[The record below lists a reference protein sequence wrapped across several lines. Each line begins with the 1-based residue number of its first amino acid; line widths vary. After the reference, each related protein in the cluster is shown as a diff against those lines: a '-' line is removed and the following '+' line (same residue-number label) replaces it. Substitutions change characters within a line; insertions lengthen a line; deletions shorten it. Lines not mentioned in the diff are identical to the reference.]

1 MHTILKTWL
10 VNLAWI
16 LLFLFVVTTS
26 EQARNEYLNN
36 GTNTCAQGEFS
47 VSVEQRDDQYN
58 YNHYSPSNNYEGTDD
73 DRMLRFT
80 YRKYLGSACTDE
92 FVEEQEKQMKIKTQL
107 EVIKECKRV
116 PRISP
121 PPPEFAELINMC
133 MKVGVMSSSHFV
145 GDRDFDPKVSYWT
158 VLKNQYLKDNP
169 NVVTL
174 DNYKEKNG
182 K

>member
-1 MHTILKTWL
+1 MILK
-10 VNLAWI
+10 I
-16 LLFLFVVTTS
+16 LIVSALFFLFSTTA
-26 EQARNEYLNN
+26 QARNEYLNN

-73 DRMLRFT
+73 DRRLTLT
-80 YRKYLGSACTDE
+80 YRKYLGTACTDE
-92 FVEEQEKQMKIKTQL
+92 FIAEQEKQMKIKTQL

-116 PRISP
+116 PRINP

-133 MKVGVMSSSHFV
+133 MKVGVMSSTEFV

-158 VLKNQYLKDNP
+158 VLKKQYLKYNP
-169 NVVTL
+169 DVVIMKDPRL
-174 DNYKEKNG
+174 KNA

>member
-1 MHTILKTWL
+1 MNTILKTFL

-26 EQARNEYLNN
+26 AQARNEYLNN

-133 MKVGVMSSSHFV
+133 MKGGVMSSSHFV

-169 NVVTL
+169 DVVTL

>member
-1 MHTILKTWL
+1 MILK
-10 VNLAWI
+10 I
-16 LLFLFVVTTS
+16 LIVSALFFLFSTTA
-26 EQARNEYLNN
+26 QARNEYLNN

-58 YNHYSPSNNYEGTDD
+58 YNHYGPSNNYESVED
-73 DRMLRFT
+73 DRRVTLT
-80 YRKYLGSACTDE
+80 WRKYLGSACTDE

-116 PRISP
+116 PRINP

-133 MKVGVMSSSHFV
+133 MKVGVMSSTEFV

-158 VLKNQYLKDNP
+158 VLKKQYLKDNP
-169 NVVTL
+169 DVVIMKDPRL
-174 DNYKEKNG
+174 KNA

>member
-1 MHTILKTWL
+1 MHTILKTCL

-26 EQARNEYLNN
+26 AQARNEYLNN

-58 YNHYSPSNNYEGTDD
+58 YNHYSPSNKYEGTDD